1 MALNLTS
8 IKKAEIFEHDKG
20 EIEEL
25 NNATLKYFFVSE
37 KDGEKLVSFTIH
49 ENDRFYFASGSLKNF
64 LIDNICNA
72 FTDDNNNLSFTE
84 VIKIGYTGKVRTKN
98 GRMCNTWCVKV
109 EEGIN
114 F

>member
-1 MALNLTS
+1 MDLNLTS

-25 NNATLKYFFVSE
+25 ASATLKYFYVSE
-37 KDGEKLVSFTIH
+37 KDGKKLVSFTIH
-49 ENDRFYFASGSLKNF
+49 ENDKFYFASGSLKNF
-64 LIDNICNA
+64 LLDNVSNA

-84 VIKIGYTGKVRTKN
+84 VIKIAYTGKVRTKN
-98 GRMCNTWCVKV
+98 GRMCNTWNVKV
-109 EEGIN
+109 EEGIT